1 MPRSGEPRRA
11 KGSGLRPRG
20 RVRGLRLR
28 ARGRGTPPGGHRPLR
43 AAPGERAHH
52 RSGREATRAGS
63 REGLRRHR
71 PFRQHLRGLDPH
83 RAVRR
88 AGARSCPAGRHARV
102 RGLRRRNDLGRRR
115 RGMVLVLTVT
125 TDDATPGTRSRGT
138 SPAGRSRYRVMR
150 QLKVKLSAKQHET
163 LRRHAARLR
172 TPIAWLIKDYIAT
185 LVDDQEAE
193 NVRTHEPTQVAA
205 RGGSFAWLSDEPDV
219 YAATDGEPIP
229 TRAPRRR

>member
-1 MPRSGEPRRA
+1 
-11 KGSGLRPRG
+11 
-20 RVRGLRLR
+20 
-28 ARGRGTPPGGHRPLR
+28 
-43 AAPGERAHH
+43 
-52 RSGREATRAGS
+52 
-63 REGLRRHR
+63 
-71 PFRQHLRGLDPH
+71 
-83 RAVRR
+83 
-88 AGARSCPAGRHARV
+88 
-102 RGLRRRNDLGRRR
+102 
-115 RGMVLVLTVT
+115 
-125 TDDATPGTRSRGT
+125 
-138 SPAGRSRYRVMR
+138 MR

-193 NVRTHEPTQVAA
+193 NVRTPEPTQVAA